1 MCLACRSAGR
11 LGRWAGGAASR
22 GGFVLQ
28 DIYQWCGSSSNR
40 FERLKATQV
49 SKGIRDNERSGR
61 ARVHVSEEGA
71 EPEAMLEVPVAA
83 SRVPSEICRLP
94 ARCFLGVCPQDPPG
108 GMDGNGKAARSPGT
122 PTPPVMLPV
131 LHTPTPNLRVHASPH
146 TSTCTNMHTRALV
159 TGISR
164 ATSQAI
170 PPQFFPGPSRTP
182 I

>member
-1 MCLACRSAGR
+1 MLTMHTDHLTEARVQGELTLAG
-11 LGRWAGGAASR
+11 LGGHCHEEPTFQTGLKRQQGGQRASR
-22 GGFVLQ
+22 H
-28 DIYQWCGSSSNR
+28 
-40 FERLKATQV
+40 
-49 SKGIRDNERSGR
+49 RSMSHG
-61 ARVHVSEEGA
+61 
-71 EPEAMLEVPVAA
+71 EVQQADM
-83 SRVPSEICRLP
+83 PSEICRLP

-108 GMDGNGKAARSPGT
+108 GMDGNGKAAQSPGT

>member
-83 SRVPSEICRLP
+83 SREHRVGLSKGTGAHSFSPSSRQLWGDLV
-94 ARCFLGVCPQDPPG
+94 FLASRGV
-108 GMDGNGKAARSPGT
+108 SP
-122 PTPPVMLPV
+122 
-131 LHTPTPNLRVHASPH
+131 
-146 TSTCTNMHTRALV
+146 
-159 TGISR
+159 
-164 ATSQAI
+164 
-170 PPQFFPGPSRTP
+170 
-182 I
+182 